1 MWLPF
6 WVFLHS
12 LTWPNSVVLFPS
24 FDSWILS
31 LPSHL
36 SDITAFHRIF
46 FCIVSQV
53 IYINVKVGHT
63 YNKFLEY
70 HPLGFSPGHLQV
82 SPSDWPSFRV
92 PWVITNPPEKMESSP
107 EASTSVL
114 RHHFCHLL
122 VIVSIRFVFK
132 VTSVCQPLCHSS
144 YIVFILGSL
153 CVTFIFAF
161 IAHLFTHY

>member
-1 MWLPF
+1 MWLTF

-12 LTWPNSVVLFPS
+12 LYTLTWPISVVLFPS

-53 IYINVKVGHT
+53 IYINVQVGHT

-82 SPSDWPSFRV
+82 SPSDWLSFRI
-92 PWVITNPPEKMESSP
+92 PWVIMNLPEKVESSP
-107 EASTSVL
+107 EASTSVPDITSVIFL
-114 RHHFCHLL
+114 WSLAFVLFSKLHLL
-122 VIVSIRFVFK
+122 
-132 VTSVCQPLCHSS
+132 CQPLCHSS

-153 CVTFIFAF
+153 CVIVIFV
-161 IAHLFTHY
+161 L